1 MARNILQVSIKD
13 GDDELNRLADFLRSG
28 SVTSQSLEALR
39 GYYTSLSVA
48 ESPES
53 SREDRDKSLFKS
65 LGLLK
70 QQMCFLM
77 DYHFR
82 LDGTVVTPESF
93 STVVINPLLKEY
105 GDSMWASTRS
115 GNSANPTG
123 DLQPDRSGSETKLSH
138 PTYSSFCD
146 TVDGLEMIG
155 FDEPPSSH
163 HGKNGS
169 TFTTIDEPVTF
180 MSQETVGQIL
190 LRENQARSDE
200 IDREIANRSSDPSTD
215 VEFFLEEVQPE
226 PVEEYD
232 PDHDPEDDL
241 SEEEYLELV
250 NSRMT
255 VNIPV
260 IVD

>member
-1 MARNILQVSIKD
+1 MARNVVQINFKD
-13 GDDELNRLADFLRSG
+13 DDELNVLADYLRSG
-28 SVTSQSLEALR
+28 SVTLQSIEALK
-39 GYYTSLSVA
+39 GYYHSLSVA
-48 ESPES
+48 QSSES

-70 QQMCFLM
+70 QHMCYLM

-93 STVVINPLLKEY
+93 SSVVINPLFKEY

-115 GNSANPTG
+115 GKSVLPMCDDIP
-123 DLQPDRSGSETKLSH
+123 DLPGVRDLTK
-138 PTYSSFCD
+138 
-146 TVDGLEMIG
+146 
-155 FDEPPSSH
+155 
-163 HGKNGS
+163 
-169 TFTTIDEPVTF
+169 EPVVQ
-180 MSQETVGQIL
+180 SPETVGQRL
-190 LRENQARSDE
+190 SRENQERSEE
-200 IDREIANRSSDPSTD
+200 IDREIAARSIDPVPLVVPD
-215 VEFFLEEVQPE
+215 DDEPEEDD
-226 PVEEYD
+226 YD
-232 PDHDPEDDL
+232 PDYDPEDDL